1 MNLLPAFKDDS
12 LSNTAEWVN
21 TVGTKFALATPDD
34 PFGFDYSLP
43 SGQTQSNIDFVHL
56 LTSKYS
62 TPNALL
68 AETLNQAAN
77 GATAPQVPN
86 ENQNQTGPV
95 SSAAATNGNDM
106 SPPGPGIG
114 DGLGSIK
121 VADYSPTTF
130 AQQAS
135 SLLAAH
141 VANGAAVSASAS
153 TAPNS
158 TAPSPSLLPNCA
170 NGGPNTFNL
179 DDITTPYGSPR
190 MSSGYNSPAFQM
202 SPTPGLTTSGCV
214 TVNSTPAPRTISRCS
229 TRSTNTNGDKDG
241 EPKEEPKQLL
251 KQTASGFKPK
261 KPHLCPY
268 PNCERN
274 TRTFRSNA
282 DLERHI
288 RSHRGERPHKCPAIG
303 CGKAYG
309 QRNKMANHVKQ
320 QHPPLFPMVD
330 TGRTRGPRRVLA
342 EAAANGAA
350 SRTPSAASS
359 AASTPNSSVLHTP
372 TRPAPYPSHANLM
385 LQRQMLGNPNVMLH
399 HPVPQVMRAP
409 APQLQLPSPRLR
421 NPYEAYQWQ

>member
-1 MNLLPAFKDDS
+1 
-12 LSNTAEWVN
+12 
-21 TVGTKFALATPDD
+21 
-34 PFGFDYSLP
+34 
-43 SGQTQSNIDFVHL
+43 
-56 LTSKYS
+56 
-62 TPNALL
+62 
-68 AETLNQAAN
+68 
-77 GATAPQVPN
+77 
-86 ENQNQTGPV
+86 
-95 SSAAATNGNDM
+95 
-106 SPPGPGIG
+106 
-114 DGLGSIK
+114 
-121 VADYSPTTF
+121 
-130 AQQAS
+130 
-135 SLLAAH
+135 
-141 VANGAAVSASAS
+141 
-153 TAPNS
+153 
-158 TAPSPSLLPNCA
+158 
-170 NGGPNTFNL
+170 
-179 DDITTPYGSPR
+179 

-202 SPTPGLTTSGCV
+202 SPTPGLTASGCV